1 MVSQSVKD
9 KNVPQIELMFRFLGG
24 ISVVLSAVE
33 GGGWTEMEHCCDS
46 IHHIFH
52 LLPS

>member
-9 KNVPQIELMFRFLGG
+9 KVPQIELMFMFLGG

-46 IHHIFH
+46 ITYFTSS
-52 LLPS
+52 LPKR